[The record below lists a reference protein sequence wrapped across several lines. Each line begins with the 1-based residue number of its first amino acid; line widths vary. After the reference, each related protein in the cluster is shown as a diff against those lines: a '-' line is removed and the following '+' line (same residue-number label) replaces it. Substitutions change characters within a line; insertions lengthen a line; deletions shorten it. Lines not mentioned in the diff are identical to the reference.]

1 MSRRLNVKYEYSF
14 RHVIAVD
21 AYKPLEGQYRWI
33 KAKLGKLLKQVFIV
47 YLHKLHKDLLVYQHS
62 NHHGEVFE
70 WQVTFDNHCK
80 QPKCFL

>member
-1 MSRRLNVKYEYSF
+1 MSKSLKEGYEYSF

-21 AYKPLEGQYRWI
+21 AYKPLESQDRRI
-33 KAKLGKLLKQVFIV
+33 KAKLGKFLKQAFIV
-47 YLHKLHKDLLVYQHS
+47 NLHKLHKDLLVYQHS